1 MSKSALLV
9 IDLQNEYL
17 PTGKLP
23 LVNIEQAAANAVKV
37 IAKARQLGTQVIHV
51 QHIADAESPIFEPSS
66 NSIEFQDTVKPQED
80 ESVII
85 KNHINA
91 FLNTN
96 LKEILDSNQVT
107 ELVVIGAMTHMCV
120 DAAVRA
126 AVRAASDFGY
136 KVKVIHDACATLDL
150 EFNGVKVPAGHVHA
164 TLMAAFEFAYAQV
177 ISTEDYV
184 S

>member
-37 IAKARQLGTQVIHV
+37 IAKARQESSLVIHV
-51 QHIADAESPIFEPSS
+51 QHIANGESPIFQPSS
-66 NSIEFQDTVKPQED
+66 NGIEFQDTVKPQAD
-80 ESVII
+80 EAVVI
-85 KNHINA
+85 KNQINA
-91 FLNTN
+91 FLNTT
-96 LKEILDSNQVT
+96 LKEILDTNQVT
-107 ELVVIGAMTHMCV
+107 ELVVIGAMSHMCV
-120 DAAVRA
+120 DA

-150 EFNGVKVPAGHVHA
+150 EFNGIKVPASHVHA
-164 TLMAAFEFAYAQV
+164 TLMAAFEFAYAEV
-177 ISTEDYV
+177 ISTAEYLN
-184 S
+184 

>member
-37 IAKARQLGTQVIHV
+37 IAKARQQGTQVIHV

-66 NSIEFQDTVKPQED
+66 NGIEFQDTVKPQED
-80 ESVII
+80 EVII

-107 ELVVIGAMTHMCV
+107 ELVVIGAMTICV
-120 DAAVRA
+120 LMLLFVLLLIL
-126 AVRAASDFGY
+126 
-136 KVKVIHDACATLDL
+136 VIR
-150 EFNGVKVPAGHVHA
+150 
-164 TLMAAFEFAYAQV
+164 
-177 ISTEDYV
+177 
-184 S
+184 

>member
-37 IAKARQLGTQVIHV
+37 IAKARQQGIQVIHV
-51 QHIADAESPIFEPSS
+51 QHIADAGSPIFEPSS
-66 NSIEFQDTVKPQED
+66 NGIEFQDTVKPQD

-107 ELVVIGAMTHMCV
+107 ELVVIGAMSHMCV

-126 AVRAASDFGY
+126 ASDLGY

-150 EFNGVKVPAGHVHA
+150 EFNGFKVPAAYAHA
-164 TLMAAFEFAYAQV
+164 TLMAAFQFAYAQI

-184 S
+184 N

>member
-23 LVNIEQAAANAVKV
+23 LVNIEQTAANAVNV
-37 IAKARQLGTQVIHV
+37 IAKARQEGTQVIYV
-51 QHIADAESPIFEPSS
+51 QHIGNAESPIFQPSS
-66 NSIEFQDTVKPQED
+66 NGIEFHDTVKPQANET
-80 ESVII
+80 VVI

-96 LKEILDSNQVT
+96 LKEILDSNDVT
-107 ELVVIGAMTHMCV
+107 ELVVIGAMSHMCI
-120 DAAVRA
+120 DA

-150 EFNGVKVPAGHVHA
+150 EFSGVNVPAAHVHA
-164 TLMAAFEFAYAQV
+164 TIMAAFEFAYAQV
-177 ISTEDYV
+177 ISTKDYV

>member
-23 LVNIEQAAANAVKV
+23 LVNIEQTAANAVKV
-37 IAKARQLGTQVIHV
+37 IAKARQEGTQVIYV
-51 QHIADAESPIFEPSS
+51 QHIGNAESPIFQPSS
-66 NSIEFQDTVKPQED
+66 NGIEFQDTVKPQANET
-80 ESVII
+80 VVI

-96 LKEILDSNQVT
+96 LKEILDSNEVT
-107 ELVVIGAMTHMCV
+107 ELVVLGAMSHMCI
-120 DAAVRA
+120 DA

-150 EFNGVKVPAGHVHA
+150 EFSGVNVPAAHVHA
-164 TLMAAFEFAYAQV
+164 TIMAAFEFAYAQV
-177 ISTEDYV
+177 ISTKDYV

>member
-37 IAKARQLGTQVIHV
+37 IAKTRQHGTQVIHV
-51 QHIADAESPIFEPSS
+51 QHIFANGEFPAFEPGS
-66 NSIEFQDTVKPQED
+66 NGIEFQDAVKPNVD
-80 ESVII
+80 ETII
-85 KNHINA
+85 VKNYVNS
-91 FLNTN
+91 FLNTD
-96 LKEILDSNQVT
+96 LKEALDKNGIA
-107 ELVVIGAMTHMCV
+107 ELVIIGAMSHMCI
-120 DAAVRA
+120 DA

-150 EFNGVKVPAGHVHA
+150 EFNGIKVPASHVHA
-164 TLMAAFEFAYAQV
+164 TLMAAFEFAYAEV
-177 ISTEDYV
+177 ISTAEYLN
-184 S
+184 

>member
-37 IAKARQLGTQVIHV
+37 IAKARQDGTQVIHV
-51 QHIADAESPIFEPSS
+51 QHIANAESPIFQPDSIG
-66 NSIEFQDTVKPQED
+66 IEFQDTVKPQAD
-80 ESVII
+80 EAVVI

-96 LKEILDSNQVT
+96 LKEILDSNHVT
-107 ELVVIGAMTHMCV
+107 ELVVIGAMSHMCV
-120 DAAVRA
+120 DA

-136 KVKVIHDACATLDL
+136 KVRVIHDACATLDL

>member
-23 LVNIEQAAANAVKV
+23 LVGIEQAAANAVKV
-37 IAKARQLGTQVIHV
+37 IAKARQQGTQVIHV
-51 QHIADAESPIFEPSS
+51 QHIFANGEFPAFEPDS
-66 NSIEFQDTVKPQED
+66 NGIEFQDNVKPKSNET
-80 ESVII
+80 VIV
-85 KNHINA
+85 KNYVNS
-91 FLNTN
+91 FLKTN
-96 LKEILDSNQVT
+96 LKQVLDTNDIT
-107 ELVVIGAMTHMCV
+107 ELVIIGAMSHMCV
-120 DAAVRA
+120 DA

-150 EFNGVKVPAGHVHA
+150 EFNGVKVPANHVHA
-164 TLMAAFEFAYAQV
+164 TLMAAFEFAYAEV
-177 ISTEDYV
+177 ISTDDYV

>member
-23 LVNIEQAAANAVKV
+23 LVNIEQTAANAVNV
-37 IAKARQLGTQVIHV
+37 IAKARQECTQVIYV
-51 QHIADAESPIFEPSS
+51 QHIGNAESPIFQPSS
-66 NSIEFQDTVKPQED
+66 NGIEFQDTVKPQANET
-80 ESVII
+80 VVI

-96 LKEILDSNQVT
+96 LKEILDSNDVT
-107 ELVVIGAMTHMCV
+107 ELVVIGAMSHMCI
-120 DAAVRA
+120 DA

-150 EFNGVKVPAGHVHA
+150 EFSGVKVPAAHVHA
-164 TLMAAFEFAYAQV
+164 TIMAAFEFAYARV
-177 ISTEDYV
+177 ISTKDYV

>member
-37 IAKARQLGTQVIHV
+37 IAKARQQGTQVIHV
-51 QHIADAESPIFEPSS
+51 QHIANAESPIFEPSS
-66 NSIEFQDTVKPQED
+66 NGIEFQDIVKPHAD
-80 ESVII
+80 ETVVI

-96 LKEILDSNQVT
+96 LKEILDTHEVT
-107 ELVVIGAMTHMCV
+107 ELVVMGAMSHMCV
-120 DAAVRA
+120 DA

-136 KVKVIHDACATLDL
+136 KVKVIHDACATLDQ
-150 EFNGVKVPAGHVHA
+150 EFNGVTVPAAHVHA
-164 TLMAAFEFAYAQV
+164 TIMAAFEFAYAQI
-177 ISTEDYV
+177 ISTEDYIR
-184 S
+184 

>member
-23 LVNIEQAAANAVKV
+23 LVNIEQATENAVKV
-37 IAKARQLGTQVIHV
+37 IAKARQNGTQVIHV
-51 QHIADAESPIFEPSS
+51 QHIANGESPIFEPNS
-66 NSIEFQDTVKPQED
+66 NGIEFQDTVKPQVD
-80 ESVII
+80 ETVIV
-85 KNHINA
+85 KNNINA

-96 LKEILDSNQVT
+96 LKEILDIQGIT
-107 ELVVIGAMTHMCV
+107 ELVVMGAMSHMCI

-126 AVRAASDFGY
+126 AADFGY

-150 EFNGVKVPAGHVHA
+150 EFNGVKVPAAHVHA

-184 S
+184 R

>member
-23 LVNIEQAAANAVKV
+23 LVNIEQASANAVKV
-37 IAKARQLGTQVIHV
+37 IARARENGTQVIHV
-51 QHIADAESPIFEPSS
+51 QHIFANGEFPVFGPIS
-66 NSIEFQDTVKPQED
+66 NGIEFQEAVEPQTNETIIVKNNVN
-80 ESVII
+80 S
-85 KNHINA
+85 

-96 LKEILDSNQVT
+96 LTQVLDTNDVT
-107 ELVVIGAMTHMCV
+107 ELVVIGAMSHMCV

-126 AVRAASDFGY
+126 AADFGY

-150 EFNGVKVPAGHVHA
+150 EFNGFKVPAAYVHA

-177 ISTEDYV
+177 ISTEDYIK
-184 S
+184 